1 MNVCADQF
9 QHTSVL
15 LVFGSRTKVF
25 LSKLLVAIEKLFISV
40 NVGASTHAVTLHS
53 TYRLVIWYM
62 PFPLPSLSDCCVRC
76 VVHSVTPWSL
86 RTTLNWLLMLRQL
99 PSSLPPCSSSST
111 VQLITAIPT
120 YIRIAVINCTVCSQ
134 ACRSRPLTLTV

>member
-40 NVGASTHAVTLHS
+40 KVDASPHAVTLQS
-53 TYRLVIWYM
+53 TYHLVIW
-62 PFPLPSLSDCCVRC
+62 
-76 VVHSVTPWSL
+76 
-86 RTTLNWLLMLRQL
+86 
-99 PSSLPPCSSSST
+99 
-111 VQLITAIPT
+111 
-120 YIRIAVINCTVCSQ
+120 
-134 ACRSRPLTLTV
+134 